1 MTTQRVLVSSIDTI
15 LLGFRV
21 DHGVLLTDGST
32 CCSDRG
38 FHGQKD
44 TINGL
49 TADLEKRAAILETL
63 QHQVNGKAAQ
73 DHKHSYRSAN
83 F

>member
-21 DHGVLLTDGST
+21 DHGVLFTDGST

-44 TINGL
+44 TIDGL
-49 TADLEKRAAILETL
+49 TADL
-63 QHQVNGKAAQ
+63 
-73 DHKHSYRSAN
+73 
-83 F
+83 